1 MQFDSY
7 IVSDT
12 KTAFSVPIFDKTNIK
27 IKNNKSF
34 KHFAFTLA
42 ETLITLT
49 IIGVI
54 AALTVPNLLNK
65 YTKHT
70 YVIGLKKAYSQ
81 LQHAVKMIPIT
92 EGCSA
97 GDYDCAGFTTTDQYE
112 SSLGI
117 IDIDGQNFGGN
128 ANKKNAYL
136 LSKQFKIQKLCYEL
150 DNNDCNYKIY
160 SSFGSTYSGSIF
172 NTGSQGEPTFITND
186 NILITVYNSSIAVD
200 INGTK
205 GPNKFGRDVFFFHG
219 PRHNNIENH
228 FGIIP
233 LGSKESTKAY
243 DYTYYWK
250 ENNYCSTE
258 SVNNNSRQA
267 TFCTG
272 RVLEEDAM
280 NY

>member
-34 KHFAFTLA
+34 KRFAFTLA

-49 IIGVI
+49 IIGVV
-54 AALTVPNLLNK
+54 AALTIPTLLNK

-70 YVIGLKKAYSQ
+70 YVVGLKKAYAQ

-97 GDYDCAGFTTTDQYE
+97 GDYDCAGVFQDWGKVTN
-112 SSLGI
+112 
-117 IDIDGQNFGGN
+117 IDGQDFGGN
-128 ANKKNAYL
+128 PNKKRTYL
-136 LSKQFKIQKLCYEL
+136 LSKQIKNSGLKKQIDVYNDTGYEL
-150 DNNDCNYKIY
+150 NQSNTVDEFFIANDGIIY
-160 SSFGSTYSGSIF
+160 GFHF
-172 NTGSQGEPTFITND
+172 TGELLYI
-186 NILITVYNSSIAVD
+186 D

-205 GPNKFGRDVFFFHG
+205 GPNKMGRDQFIFELASETKNGVQQG
-219 PRHNNIENH
+219 TILPS
-228 FGIIP
+228 
-233 LGSKESTKAY
+233 GSKLA
-243 DYTYYWK
+243 
-250 ENNYCSTE
+250 
-258 SVNNNSRQA
+258 A
-267 TFCTG
+267 TFYNVPNGDWRNTNDCTTQNVEKRQGGGVNCTG